1 MIFLLKRSFLDFID
15 TRIKNLFASI
25 EDPRVERTKHH
36 PFESILYIA
45 LCATLAGIESWIGM
59 YDYATEHEEILRLYI
74 DLPAGIPSHDTIAR
88 VISALDVEQFELCF
102 KEFTQKLAQHV
113 KGVIAIDGK
122 TIKGSRTKKKNSCHI
137 VSAWS
142 DTHKLVLAQVKTD
155 EKSNEI
161 TAIPKLLERLDLQ
174 GQIVTLDAMGCQRAI
189 CEQIVEKEGDYVISL
204 KGNQG
209 KLHED
214 VRLWFENKENMMTQS
229 WEEIDKGH
237 GRIEH
242 RLCEVSN
249 DIEWLQERHNWP
261 GVKSFAVVHST
272 RETKKG
278 IEKETRYYIS
288 SLLADGEKIARVAR
302 AHW

>member
-1 MIFLLKRSFLDFID
+1 M
-15 TRIKNLFASI
+15 KNPMKLQ
-25 EDPRVERTKHH
+25 
-36 PFESILYIA
+36 PF
-45 LCATLAGIESWIGM
+45 
-59 YDYATEHEEILRLYI
+59 
-74 DLPAGIPSHDTIAR
+74 
-88 VISALDVEQFELCF
+88 Q
-102 KEFTQKLAQHV
+102 
-113 KGVIAIDGK
+113 
-122 TIKGSRTKKKNSCHI
+122 
-137 VSAWS
+137 
-142 DTHKLVLAQVKTD
+142 
-155 EKSNEI
+155 
-161 TAIPKLLERLDLQ
+161 KLLERLDLQ

-189 CEQIVEKEGDYVISL
+189 CEQIMEKEGDYVISL

-302 AHW
+302 AHWGIENSLHWVLDVTMNEDKIQIHNENAPEILSMMRKWGINMINQHKGKCSVKRMIQKMAMSPKNLFKMLLNF